1 MESKIEWYQEVL
13 SLEPSSRIFFHLARL
28 FVGNGQPEEA
38 VDTLRQG
45 LDRNP
50 DYIEAR
56 LLLIELLSRE
66 EREDEAREQAAILAE
81 ILKRYPAFWRAWS
94 LTLAGGEEDF
104 GVALEFAAAYCSGAP
119 LTWGQIIEHGL
130 KSLLDRLHVSR
141 AGEPLSVSGPGPS
154 SRH

>member
-28 FVGNGQPEEA
+28 FVDNDQFEDA
-38 VDTLRQG
+38 ASTLRQG
-45 LDRNP
+45 VDRHP

-56 LLLIELLSRE
+56 LLLIELLSRLG
-66 EREDEAREQAAILAE
+66 RESEAQEQAVVLAE
-81 ILKRYPAFWRAWS
+81 ILKRYPAFWRAWAQ
-94 LTLAGGEEDF
+94 TLAGGEEDF

-130 KSLLDRLHVSR
+130 KSMLDRMQ
-141 AGEPLSVSGPGPS
+141 
-154 SRH
+154 